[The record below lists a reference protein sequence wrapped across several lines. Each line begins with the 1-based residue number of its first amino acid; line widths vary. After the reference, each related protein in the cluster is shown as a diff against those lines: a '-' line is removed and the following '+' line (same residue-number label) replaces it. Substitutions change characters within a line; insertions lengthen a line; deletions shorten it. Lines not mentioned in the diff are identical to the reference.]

1 MTPSVS
7 LRTREAFSKVKS
19 RAVKQVPEPFLAR
32 KEAVSR
38 KGRKEGRKS
47 WNESAARTVTFGALP
62 AGELNH
68 CGVFRHHLDV
78 AGVVEGAGPTPV
90 LSVDIHHELLL
101 IL

>member
-38 KGRKEGRKS
+38 KGRKEGSRGM
-47 WNESAARTVTFGALP
+47 NQLP
-62 AGELNH
+62 E
-68 CGVFRHHLDV
+68 
-78 AGVVEGAGPTPV
+78 P
-90 LSVDIHHELLL
+90 
-101 IL
+101 